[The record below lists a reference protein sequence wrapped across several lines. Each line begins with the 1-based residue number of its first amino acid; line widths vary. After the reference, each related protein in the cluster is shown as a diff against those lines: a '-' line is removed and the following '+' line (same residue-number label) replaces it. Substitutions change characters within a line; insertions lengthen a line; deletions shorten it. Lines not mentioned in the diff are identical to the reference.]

1 MQIITLTTDWG
12 LSDYYVGV
20 VKGRLYSLIKD
31 ILVVDI
37 THNIENFDLAVTA
50 FIVKNACTQYPEGT
64 IHIIDVNS
72 YEQGSV
78 NGSKPRPYVVV
89 KHNNQY
95 YICTDNNLP
104 SMIFGNDEIE
114 ITDINLYNETD
125 FYTFAA
131 LDLFP
136 KVAKMIA
143 ENHSLDNIG
152 SRLDRLYNRTPQT
165 TFMLIDNDSTIVA
178 TVTYIDKYGN
188 IFLNV
193 KDVDFR
199 RIKNNRHFKIKVGYQ
214 EITKMSLSY
223 ADVDGGQ
230 PLLTVSSSGYLQ
242 LALREGN
249 LSALLNIRE
258 EDTIFIH
265 FHE

>member
-1 MQIITLTTDWG
+1 MQIVTLTTDWG

-20 VKGRLYSLIKD
+20 VKGRLYSLIND
-31 ILVVDI
+31 VLVVDI
-37 THNIENFDLAVTA
+37 THNIESYDLDSTA
-50 FIVKNACTQYPEGT
+50 FIVKNACSQYPDGT

-72 YEQGSV
+72 YEHGEM
-78 NGSKPRPYVVV
+78 NGLKPQPYVAI

-95 YICTDNNLP
+95 YICTDNKLP
-104 SMIFGNDEIE
+104 SRIFGNDEIE

-143 ENHSLDNIG
+143 ENHNLDNIG
-152 SRLDRLYNRTPQT
+152 NKLDRLYNQQLVTGFST
-165 TFMLIDNDSTIVA
+165 KDNDSVIIAKVIH
-178 TVTYIDKYGN
+178 IDKYGN
-188 IFLNV
+188 VFLNV

-199 RIKNNRHFKIKVGYQ
+199 RIKNGRQFKIRIGFE

-223 ADVDGGQ
+223 ADVECGQ

-242 LALREGN
+242 LAVREDSISSL
-249 LSALLNIRE
+249 LSIRE
-258 EDTIFIH
+258 DSSIYIQFY
-265 FHE
+265 